1 MTARLYVC
9 SGLDPDTPDTA
20 FVVLV
25 VDPDGTP
32 AERAVAALGSY
43 CYEGD
48 GAVYLVRTDG
58 WAERSLRDGWLT
70 VDVAVRPEALR
81 QVGVD
86 PLGFPG
92 RSAVDPQALLVLSAR
107 TTADPAPSAHLA
119 EPTAVFVAGPGVPL
133 DDLVDAEDEWPMV
146 LAPPPART

>member
-1 MTARLYVC
+1 MTARLYVR
-9 SGLDPDTPDTA
+9 SGLDADAPDAA

-48 GAVYLVRTDG
+48 GAVHLVRTDG
-58 WAERSLRDGWLT
+58 WAERSLGDGGLT
-70 VDVAVRPEALR
+70 VGVAVRPEALR

-86 PLGFPG
+86 PLGFSG
-92 RSAVDPQALLVLSAR
+92 RSTADPRAVLILSAR
-107 TTADPAPSAHLA
+107 TADASALSAHLA

-146 LAPPPART
+146 LAPPPARV